1 MATVADNQKGS
12 SWHHAVVRDDATQS
26 STPAGHDR
34 HAHGYRTAPLVNSAT
49 SPSALHMAHQ
59 IVRLEAGGSLEQNVL
74 AYEKSLFVFEGELDL
89 MLDGR
94 AYRLVSGDYALILVG
109 SAHALRSAPG
119 ARWMEMIAPQPLV
132 PSVGADIFFVG
143 DVAWPAQVERFD
155 RSDAR
160 TRFVGHFSDEQLP
173 PPGNLQMDGY
183 SGDGARLIRQKMMV
197 DRNFGSAHMTMFA
210 VEFAPGGGGGS
221 HHTHPFEE
229 SYYFVSGIADCVF
242 EGRSYVVEPGTLCW
256 TSVGAKHQIFTRGDE
271 PVRFIE
277 TQTPQPPAR
286 QAFRFDSEWRAMRER
301 YPD

>member
-1 MATVADNQKGS
+1 MA
-12 SWHHAVVRDDATQS
+12 HALVRYDATQRS
-26 STPAGHDR
+26 APAGYGR
-34 HAHGYRTAPLVNSAT
+34 HAHGYRTAPLVNRAT
-49 SPSALHMAHQ
+49 GPSALHMAHQ
-59 IVRLEAGGSLEQNVL
+59 IVQLEAGGTLEQNVL
-74 AYEKSLFVFEGELDL
+74 AYEKSLFIFGGELDL

-94 AYRLVSGDYALILVG
+94 AYRLVSGDYALLLVG
-109 SAHALRSAPG
+109 SAHALRSATG
-119 ARWMEMIAPQPLV
+119 ACWMEMIAPQPLV
-132 PSVGADIFFVG
+132 PSVGADTFFVG
-143 DVAWPAQVERFD
+143 DAAWPAQVERFD

-160 TRFVGHFSDEQLP
+160 TRFVGHFSEGQLP

-197 DRNFGSAHMTMFA
+197 DRNFGSAHMTMFV
-210 VEFAPGGGGGS
+210 VEFAPGGGGS

-229 SYYFVSGIADCVF
+229 SYYFVSGTADCVF
-242 EGRSYVVEPGTLCW
+242 EGQSYVVEPGTLCW
-256 TSVGAKHQIFTRGDE
+256 TSVGAKHQIFTHGDE